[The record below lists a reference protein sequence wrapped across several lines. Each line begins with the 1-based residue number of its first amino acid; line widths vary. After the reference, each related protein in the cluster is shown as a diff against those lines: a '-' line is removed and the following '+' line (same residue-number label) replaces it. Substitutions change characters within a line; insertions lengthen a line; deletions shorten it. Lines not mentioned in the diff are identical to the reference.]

1 MISGQIKNLR
11 QAFGWSQQ
19 KLADQLGVSL
29 TTVLRWEKGYTKPSP
44 LALEKLERLWK
55 RKVGSGD
62 IEVIE
67 LHEEPVKAQPRLLD
81 SLLNRFVETHE
92 RLGRHVFRIEG
103 ETVKQNGEWMF
114 IPRRAWVEKPKEKR
128 NEKTRQE

>member
-1 MISGQIKNLR
+1 MIPRQIKNLR

-19 KLADQLGVSL
+19 KLAEQLGVSL
-29 TTVLRWEKGYTKPSP
+29 TTVLRWEKGYTEPSP

-67 LHEEPVKAQPRLLD
+67 LHEEPVKAQSSFLHALV
-81 SLLNRFVETHE
+81 NRFIDTDE
-92 RLGRHVFRIEG
+92 RLGRGVLRIEG
-103 ETVKQNGEWMF
+103 ETVKQDGEWMF
-114 IPRRAWVEKPKEKR
+114 IPKRAWVEKPKE
-128 NEKTRQE
+128 Q